1 MKTSPNAHD
10 LKPNWQQNG
19 VEHIRGNRLLSDS
32 YKKEREEKRV
42 NRMQYQ
48 VRRKLTVQ
56 NQLLSGQLFPSCLQK
71 ENSLVSDHDVSLLAY
86 DTPVTHIEQKRVSY
100 MLEEKASLERTP
112 SPKKM
117 KITLSAGAPEAERNM
132 QRQRERENM
141 YAKDEKGE
149 KTCIQSILKRKMLLV
164 L

>member
-1 MKTSPNAHD
+1 MLMISNQIDSKMVLNTLEAIDCS
-10 LKPNWQQNG
+10 LI
-19 VEHIRGNRLLSDS
+19 VIRKRE
-32 YKKEREEKRV
+32 KKKV

-48 VRRKLTVQ
+48 VWRKLTVQ

-86 DTPVTHIEQKRVSY
+86 DTPVTHIERKSVSY

-117 KITLSAGAPEAERNM
+117 KITLSAGAPEAESDSRNM
-132 QRQRERENM
+132 QRERERERTCLQKM
-141 YAKDEKGE
+141 KKGE